1 MLKNKKTIAA
11 LLTIF
16 VVLLLDQ
23 CLKIYIKT
31 HYRLGDETQI
41 TSWFHLHFIENEGMA
56 FGLKLAGSSGKL
68 ILTLFRIVA
77 VTFIALYL
85 RKLIKTQQHIGFII
99 CMSMILAGALGNI
112 LDSVFYGVI
121 FNESSFHRLA
131 IMFPPEGGYAP
142 WLHGKVVDML
152 WFPLWEGILPKWFPV
167 WGGEY
172 VSFFDP
178 VFNLADSSITI
189 GVIAILLFQKIFF
202 KENNSTKEELISETP
217 VDSNQFEAHIT
228 YSPEK

>member
-1 MLKNKKTIAA
+1 MLKNKKTFIA
-11 LLTIF
+11 LLTVF

-31 HYRLGDETQI
+31 HYRIGDETQI

-77 VTFIALYL
+77 VSFIGYYVS
-85 RKLIKTQQHIGFII
+85 RLIKTNQHIGFII

-121 FNESSFHRLA
+121 FNDSSYHHLA
-131 IMFPPEGGYAP
+131 TLFPKEGGYAP

-152 WFPLWEGILPKWFPV
+152 WFPLWEGILPKVVPI

-189 GVIAILLFQKIFF
+189 GVIAILIFQKLFF
-202 KENNSTKEELISETP
+202 KENNTQEELTSENQSETI
-217 VDSNQFEAHIT
+217 NEFETHIE
-228 YSPEK
+228 YEPKK